1 MSAPQPPT
9 DLGELD
15 PVGRAASAI
24 LAAAVK
30 RDPELQ
36 VTPARYSAVRE
47 LVESVTALL
56 VSGGAR

>member
-9 DLGELD
+9 DLGQLD
-15 PVGRAASAI
+15 PVGRAASDI

-30 RDPELQ
+30 RDPQ
-36 VTPARYSAVRE
+36 FTVTPAVYAAVRD
-47 LVESVTALL
+47 LVESVASLL

>member
-15 PVGRAASAI
+15 LVGRAASAI
-24 LAAAVK
+24 LAVAVN
-30 RDPELQ
+30 RDPQ
-36 VTPARYSAVRE
+36 FTVTPAVYAAVRE
-47 LVESVTALL
+47 LVESVAALL

>member
-1 MSAPQPPT
+1 MSTPQPPT

-30 RDPELQ
+30 RDPELR
-36 VTPARYSAVRE
+36 VTPALYAAVRE
-47 LVESVTALL
+47 LVESVTGLL
-56 VSGGAR
+56 VSAGAR